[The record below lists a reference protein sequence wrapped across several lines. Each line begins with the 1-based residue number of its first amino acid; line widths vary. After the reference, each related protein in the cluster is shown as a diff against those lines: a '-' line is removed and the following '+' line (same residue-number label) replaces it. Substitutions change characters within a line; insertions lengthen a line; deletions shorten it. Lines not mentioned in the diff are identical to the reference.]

1 MKIKHHALSVTI
13 CTVFVFLTKR
23 ESIFGSEIDKLFTFL
38 EHLLISLLMMI
49 LVIQIRQMRITT
61 GKTDNEVIVRRR
73 GRRIKGTDEI
83 LKKSIVSKILAPTFD
98 GNILKM
104 MHQDKRTYEDKGI
117 NGRTSGMR
125 IQRSQNIKNQ
135 GRIQLS
141 KFMTSRSVRF
151 RIQTF
156 QLRTIQ
162 NDLIG
167 EQRFS
172 VIPSLRVSTLHI
184 GKSLSGAPI
193 RRTKKV
199 HGNQVL
205 SSLDREKVGD
215 KSEKDDKKRALFI
228 TL

>member
-83 LKKSIVSKILAPTFD
+83 LNEILKKSIVSKILAPTFD

-117 NGRTSGMR
+117 NGRTPGMR

-151 RIQTF
+151 RIRTF

-172 VIPSLRVSTLHI
+172 VIPSIRVSTLYI
-184 GKSLSGAPI
+184 GKSLSGVPI

-205 SSLDREKVGD
+205 SSLDREKVGG
-215 KSEKDDKKRALFI
+215 
-228 TL
+228 

>member
-1 MKIKHHALSVTI
+1 MKSKHHALSVTI

-104 MHQDKRTYEDKGI
+104 MHQDKR
-117 NGRTSGMR
+117 RMR
-125 IQRSQNIKNQ
+125 IKGSMA
-135 GRIQLS
+135 GR
-141 KFMTSRSVRF
+141 
-151 RIQTF
+151 
-156 QLRTIQ
+156 
-162 NDLIG
+162 
-167 EQRFS
+167 
-172 VIPSLRVSTLHI
+172 
-184 GKSLSGAPI
+184 
-193 RRTKKV
+193 
-199 HGNQVL
+199 QV
-205 SSLDREKVGD
+205 
-215 KSEKDDKKRALFI
+215 
-228 TL
+228 

>member
-1 MKIKHHALSVTI
+1 MKSKHHALTVTL

-23 ESIFGSEIDKLFTFL
+23 ESIFGSEIYKLFTLL
-38 EHLLISLLMMI
+38 ELLLISLLMMI

-83 LKKSIVSKILAPTFD
+83 LNEILKKSIVSKILAPTFD

-117 NGRTSGMR
+117 NGRTPGMR
-125 IQRSQNIKNQ
+125 IQRSQNTKNQ

-167 EQRFS
+167 LQKFS

-184 GKSLSGAPI
+184 GKSLSGVPI
-193 RRTKKV
+193 RRTKKA
-199 HGNQVL
+199 HENQVL
-205 SSLDREKVGD
+205 SSLDREKVRG
-215 KSEKDDKKRALFI
+215 KSEKG
-228 TL
+228 

>member
-1 MKIKHHALSVTI
+1 MKSKHHALSVTI

-83 LKKSIVSKILAPTFD
+83 LKKSIVSKTLAPTFD

-117 NGRTSGMR
+117 NGRTPGMR

-151 RIQTF
+151 RI
-156 QLRTIQ
+156 
-162 NDLIG
+162 
-167 EQRFS
+167 
-172 VIPSLRVSTLHI
+172 
-184 GKSLSGAPI
+184 
-193 RRTKKV
+193 
-199 HGNQVL
+199 
-205 SSLDREKVGD
+205 
-215 KSEKDDKKRALFI
+215 
-228 TL
+228 